1 MAKNQ
6 RPERRPEPDEGP
18 AGGPVNDSAEGAR
31 PEPLS
36 QGLSRG
42 DRGSSRGIS
51 EEKKLRV
58 FLDAN
63 ILIRGITLPRFPYE
77 VLRHAARGDFIPVFS
92 PMVLDSARLY
102 VRELFPD
109 YQEALE
115 VLLALLEHE
124 LVPDPSPEE
133 VAAHANLM
141 RDEKDIPVALAAI
154 QANVDY
160 LVSTDRDFTDVDDT
174 TAELRRHLK
183 PIRVGSFLR
192 EIMGRTSEALSAI
205 ERRRWSDLERPFWE
219 ERGM

>member
-1 MAKNQ
+1 MANNQ
-6 RPERRPEPDEGP
+6 R
-18 AGGPVNDSAEGAR
+18 
-31 PEPLS
+31 L
-36 QGLSRG
+36 G
-42 DRGSSRGIS
+42 DRPDPIAEPAKGKR
-51 EEKKLRV
+51 LRV

-63 ILIRGITLPRFPYE
+63 ILIRGVTLPRFPYE
-77 VLRHAARGDFIPVFS
+77 VLRHAAREDFIPVFS
-92 PMVLDSARLY
+92 SMVLDSARLY

-115 VLLALLEHE
+115 ILLALLKHE

-133 VAAHANLM
+133 VAALANLI
-141 RDEKDIPVALAAI
+141 RDEKDIPVALAAM
-154 QANVDY
+154 QAKVDY

-192 EIMGRTSEALSAI
+192 EIMGWTSEALSAI

-219 ERGM
+219 ERGE